1 MRLQLLLELSVCVR
15 SMCGAEPIAATFV
28 NSAIDPALMA
38 YKLNVGD
45 YPSTKEGLNALREA
59 PKGKEDLW
67 KGPYVKSEVIDPW
80 GNPYQ
85 YRYPSIHDN
94 EKYDIYSLG
103 IDGVESADDLTN
115 WKPYDRDIYT
125 YSSGSDIPMF
135 VTIAILLLSL
145 IYISVVTR
153 RFLRSSKAKST
164 SPIGTEA

>member
-59 PKGKEDLW
+59 PKGKEHLW
-67 KGPYVKSEVIDPW
+67 KGPYVESDIIDPW

-85 YRYPSIHDN
+85 YRYPSTHGN
-94 EKYDIYSLG
+94 AKYDIYSLG
-103 IDGVESADDLTN
+103 IDGIESADDLTN
-115 WKPYDRDIYT
+115 WKPYNLNIYAHPH
-125 YSSGSDIPMF
+125 SSDITMYTTGVVF
-135 VTIAILLLSL
+135 LLSL
-145 IYISVVTR
+145 ICLGIVIR
-153 RFLRSSKAKST
+153 RLLRSSKTKSV
-164 SPIGTEA
+164 SPIEET